1 MTEVYDKDV
10 MGSSQIRKTG
20 GETIGKDR
28 KQPAS
33 MTRKKKAVGGGKM
46 EPEKSRARRK
56 DAGQQKPTS
65 QIQQQPTQ
73 ARGSAADAQKA
84 AAKAERRAA
93 AQARA
98 KAKKSGQTST
108 TSSSMS
114 SKDADK
120 KATELLSKKST
131 TVKKEPS
138 RTNRKWEH
146 ESGGGMTRQER
157 DSARNKERSA
167 KLKTKK
173 SELINGFTETHGRP
187 PKGAERTRLLGLAHK
202 AVKAGA

>member
-1 MTEVYDKDV
+1 
-10 MGSSQIRKTG
+10 
-20 GETIGKDR
+20 
-28 KQPAS
+28 
-33 MTRKKKAVGGGKM
+33 
-46 EPEKSRARRK
+46 
-56 DAGQQKPTS
+56 
-65 QIQQQPTQ
+65 
-73 ARGSAADAQKA
+73 
-84 AAKAERRAA
+84 
-93 AQARA
+93 
-98 KAKKSGQTST
+98 
-108 TSSSMS
+108 MS

-138 RTNRKWEH
+138 RTNRKWKH

-157 DSARNKERSA
+157 DSARNKEKGSA
-167 KLKTKK
+167 LKAKK